1 MVRQGTLN
9 PPSVGSNPTTPTI
22 YFEKPSSEKKGV
34 LKNMDVIVGFE
45 TVATLTTKESG
56 KSQLNLA
63 F

>member
-1 MVRQGTLN
+1 
-9 PPSVGSNPTTPTI
+9 
-22 YFEKPSSEKKGV
+22 
-34 LKNMDVIVGFE
+34 LKNMDVIGGFE